1 MGHVACMEE
10 IKNAYK
16 ILVRRLKGR
25 DHFEDLGV
33 NERIIWSK
41 MDLRETEW
49 EGVDW
54 IHLV

>member
-33 NERIIWSK
+33 NERII
-41 MDLRETEW
+41 
-49 EGVDW
+49 
-54 IHLV
+54 